1 MADIP
6 EPASAAY
13 CVVLTTTATAAEAAA
28 LARLL
33 VEQQLAAC
41 VQRQQIDSTYWWD
54 GAVQEETETL
64 LLIKT
69 EQSRYEDVEAFIRAH
84 HSYSVP
90 EILCLPVSAGSS
102 DYLSWLTAA
111 LRTRSG

>member
-1 MADIP
+1 MHNTDSNKPAD
-6 EPASAAY
+6 Y
-13 CVVLTTTATAAEAAA
+13 CVVLTTTATAEEAAQ

-41 VQRQQIDSTYWWD
+41 VQRQAIQSTYWWD
-54 GAVQEETETL
+54 GAVTEDAETL

-69 EQSRYEDVEAFIRAH
+69 EQSRYSEVEAFIRAH

-90 EILCLPVSAGSS
+90 EILCLPVSAGSAA
-102 DYLSWLTAA
+102 YLNWIREVLGKP
-111 LRTRSG
+111 RG